1 MEHGMIDMIVN
12 RKDLHATLVRILEF
26 FANE

>member
-12 RKDLHATLVRILEF
+12 RKDLHATLARILEF